1 MDNRQWVVTTALG
14 GLFASAFL
22 YLPIVGNFWVFIAVS
37 ILQGTYLGWQNVT
50 PSQSRLGVLSF
61 ALGLFVGAGLM
72 GVLLT
77 RFGPD
82 VLWGLSALFG
92 IISGVVAMVATRL
105 VRNARQ

>member
-1 MDNRQWVVTTALG
+1 MDNRQWAVTTALG

-22 YLPIVGNFWVFIAVS
+22 YLPFVGHFWVFIAVAA
-37 ILQGTYLGWQNVT
+37 LQGAYLGWQHVT
-50 PSQSRLGVLSF
+50 APQSRLGALSF
-61 ALGLFVGAGLM
+61 ALGLFVGTGLM

-92 IISGVVAMVATRL
+92 IVSGVGAMVVTRL
-105 VRNARQ
+105 IRNART